1 MNLSVNTIFRTTYM
15 KPLSVNEIFLNM
27 SSSKSLPST
36 SDNLLSVYLQHIGFS
51 RVSPTGVLGSDVV
64 AKLKIDE
71 F

>member
-36 SDNLLSVYLQHIGFS
+36 SDNLLSVYLQHIGFRTMNKS
-51 RVSPTGVLGSDVV
+51 
-64 AKLKIDE
+64 
-71 F
+71 